1 MAAPVV
7 SASPLAAFQA
17 RARSCFEGR
26 QLQLCEQALIE
37 AEALQRQASAL
48 SAYPCQTLLLGV
60 QADLVMQQL
69 EAGRGVQAMAD
80 LEAAIRG
87 CAGL

>member
-1 MAAPVV
+1 M
-7 SASPLAAFQA
+7 AAFQV
-17 RARSCFEGR
+17 RAQRCLETSHH
-26 QLQLCEQALIE
+26 QLCERALLE
-37 AEALQRQASAL
+37 AEVLQRRASAR

-69 EAGRGVQAMAD
+69 KAGRGVQAIAD
-80 LEAAIRG
+80 LQVATRG

>member
-1 MAAPVV
+1 MQ
-7 SASPLAAFQA
+7 ASSLAAFQV
-17 RARSCFEGR
+17 RARHCLEASHH
-26 QLQLCEQALIE
+26 QVCEQALLE
-37 AEALQRQASAL
+37 AEVLQRRASAR

-69 EAGRGVQAMAD
+69 NAGRGAQAVAD
-80 LEAAIRG
+80 LQVATRG

>member
-7 SASPLAAFQA
+7 HASPMAAFQA
-17 RARSCFEGR
+17 RARRCFEGR
-26 QLQLCEQALIE
+26 QPQLCEQALIE
-37 AEALQRQASAL
+37 AEALQQQASAR

-69 EAGRGVQAMAD
+69 EAGRGIQAMAD

>member
-7 SASPLAAFQA
+7 RASPLAAFQA
-17 RARSCFEGR
+17 RARRCLEQGH
-26 QLQLCEQALIE
+26 LQLCEQALIE
-37 AEALQRQASAL
+37 AEALQRQASAR

-69 EAGRGVQAMAD
+69 QAGRGAQAVAN
-80 LEAAIRG
+80 LQAATRG

>member
-1 MAAPVV
+1 MAAPSVM
-7 SASPLAAFQA
+7 ASSLAAFQA
-17 RARSCFEGR
+17 RARHCLEAS
-26 QLQLCEQALIE
+26 QQQVCEQALLE
-37 AEALQRQASAL
+37 AEALQRRASAR

-69 EAGRGVQAMAD
+69 QAGRGAQAVAD
-80 LEAAIRG
+80 LQVATRG

>member
-7 SASPLAAFQA
+7 RASPLASFQA
-17 RARSCFEGR
+17 RAKRCFEAR
-26 QLQLCEQALIE
+26 QPQLCKQVLIE
-37 AEALQRQASAL
+37 AEALQQQASARR
-48 SAYPCQTLLLGV
+48 AYPCQTLLLGV

-69 EAGRGVQAMAD
+69 QAGRGADALAD
-80 LEAAIRG
+80 LQAATRG

>member
-1 MAAPVV
+1 MAAPAAQAM
-7 SASPLAAFQA
+7 SLAAFEV
-17 RARSCFEGR
+17 RAQRCLEASQR
-26 QLQLCEQALIE
+26 QICEQALIE
-37 AEALQRQASAL
+37 AEALQQRASAR

-69 EAGRGVQAMAD
+69 KAGRGAQAVAD
-80 LEAAIRG
+80 LHAATRG